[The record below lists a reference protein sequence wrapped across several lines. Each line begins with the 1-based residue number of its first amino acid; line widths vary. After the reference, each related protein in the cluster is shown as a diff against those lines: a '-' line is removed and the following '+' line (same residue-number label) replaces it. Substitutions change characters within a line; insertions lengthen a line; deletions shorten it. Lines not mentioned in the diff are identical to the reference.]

1 MKVRWVEEEKAGD
14 RNKAFETV
22 VEHLWKLLIDFEK
35 FVGIVGKKSSNKY
48 IKKRTNEK
56 ESTTLRKTVSSIT
69 KGMKC
74 QYITWFSNKQY
85 LYSHNDANIDY
96 WLTQYQIYN

>member
-1 MKVRWVEEEKAGD
+1 MRKRMKVRWVEEEKAGD

-35 FVGIVGKKSSNKY
+35 FVGIVGKKVAISTLKNEQM
-48 IKKRTNEK
+48 KKNQL
-56 ESTTLRKTVSSIT
+56 TTLRKTVSSII

-74 QYITWFSNKQY
+74 QYIK
-85 LYSHNDANIDY
+85 
-96 WLTQYQIYN
+96 